1 VPERIIKFMTIA
13 FVGTRGLPYQS
24 TRDRNEYN
32 LEAIAVPLA
41 KRGHSVYVISEPNYS
56 QATEYKGIHIIASK
70 PTVKA
75 TMRALKKIKGL
86 EIVHIR
92 SLEYAWVA
100 FWVSL
105 QMPQVRVIFDYQQY
119 TFVNNAQN
127 RQKFR
132 LLTYISAKFADS
144 LIIANPALTSLFRPS
159 FKSKLYT
166 IPTGI
171 EVNNSISDNNIK
183 DIYPQDYIVI
193 NVSQYRDAKSLEL
206 FIKAY
211 CNHKINYS
219 MIVLGKVIPEIR
231 LKYQSNNII
240 FVGELSGTTEQALIQ
255 NAKMFVEIP
264 TDNEDKYPLS
274 LALVSGIP
282 TLASRGV
289 YNQSLIKNKGIF
301 FTPYNY
307 SSIITGLNTIQDMQ
321 EILNRMAESY
331 MTIIQDRLAI
341 DGQVHKYLY
350 AYLNTFQTK
359 QARKLIP
366 TNTYSIPITQ

>member
-1 VPERIIKFMTIA
+1 MPERIITLMTIA

-56 QATEYKGIHIIASK
+56 QATEYKGISIIPTK
-70 PTVKA
+70 PTIKA
-75 TMRALKKIKGL
+75 TMKALRKIKGL
-86 EIVHIR
+86 EVVHIR

-105 QMPQVRVIFDYQQY
+105 KIPQVRIIFDYQQY
-119 TFVNNAQN
+119 TFVNTAKNQ
-127 RQKFR
+127 QKFK

-144 LIIANPALTSLFRPS
+144 LIIANPALTSLFQPS

-183 DIYPQDYIVI
+183 AIYPQDYMVV
-193 NVSQYRDAKSLEL
+193 NVSQYRDTKSLEL

-219 MIVLGKVIPEIR
+219 LIVLGKVIPAIKE
-231 LKYQSNNII
+231 KYQSNNII
-240 FVGELSGTTEQALIQ
+240 FVGELSGTTEQALVQ
-255 NAKMFVEIP
+255 NAKIFVEIP
-264 TDNEDKYPLS
+264 TDSEDKYPLS

-282 TLASRGV
+282 TLSSRGI
-289 YNQSLIKNKGIF
+289 YNQSLVKNKGIF

-321 EILNRMAESY
+321 LILNRMAESY
-331 MTIIQDRLAI
+331 MSIIQDKLAI
-341 DGQVHKYLY
+341 KGQIHKYLY

-366 TNTYSIPITQ
+366 STTYSIPVTQ

>member
-1 VPERIIKFMTIA
+1 MTIA
-13 FVGTRGLPYQS
+13 FVGTRGIPYQS

-32 LEAIAVPLA
+32 LEAIAIPLA
-41 KRGHSVYVISEPNYS
+41 KRGHSVYVVSEPNYS
-56 QATEYKGIHIIASK
+56 QATEYKGINIISIS
-70 PTVKA
+70 PTVKD

-105 QMPQVRVIFDYQQY
+105 QMPQVRIMFDYQQY
-119 TFVNNAQN
+119 TFINTPQN

-132 LLTYISAKFADS
+132 LLTYISAKFSDS
-144 LIIANPALTSLFRPS
+144 LIIANPALTSLFKPS

-166 IPTGI
+166 ITTGV

-183 DIYPQDYIVI
+183 DIYPQDYMVV
-193 NVSQYRDAKSLEL
+193 NVSQYRDSKSVEL

-219 MIVLGKVIPEIR
+219 LIILGKVMPEIKE
-231 LKYQSNNII
+231 KYKSNQII

-255 NAKMFVEIP
+255 NAKIFVEIP

-282 TLASRGV
+282 TLSSRGV
-289 YNQSLIKNKGIF
+289 YNQSLVKNKGIF

-307 SSIITGLNTIQDMQ
+307 SSIITGLNTIQDMWP
-321 EILNRMAESY
+321 ILSRMAESY
-331 MTIIQDRLAI
+331 MPIIRDNLSI
-341 DGQVHKYLY
+341 DGQIHKYLY
-350 AYLNTFQTK
+350 TYLNTFQTK
-359 QARKLIP
+359 QARKFLP
-366 TNTYSIPITQ
+366 ANTYSIPITQ

>member
-1 VPERIIKFMTIA
+1 MTIA

-56 QATEYKGIHIIASK
+56 QATEYKGISIIPTK
-70 PTVKA
+70 PTIKA
-75 TMRALKKIKGL
+75 TMKALRKIKGL
-86 EIVHIR
+86 EVVHIR

-105 QMPQVRVIFDYQQY
+105 KMPQVRIIFDYQQY
-119 TFVNNAQN
+119 TFVNTAKNQ
-127 RQKFR
+127 QKFK
-132 LLTYISAKFADS
+132 LLTYISAKFSDS

-183 DIYPQDYIVI
+183 AIYPQDYMVI
-193 NVSQYRDAKSLEL
+193 NVSQYRYTKSLEL

-219 MIVLGKVIPEIR
+219 LIVLGKVIPAIKE
-231 LKYQSNNII
+231 KYQSNNII
-240 FVGELSGTTEQALIQ
+240 FVGELSGTTEQALVQ
-255 NAKMFVEIP
+255 NAKIFVEIP
-264 TDNEDKYPLS
+264 TDSEDKYPLS

-282 TLASRGV
+282 TLSSRGV
-289 YNQSLIKNKGIF
+289 YNQSLVTNKGIF

-321 EILNRMAESY
+321 PILNRMAESY
-331 MTIIQDRLAI
+331 MPIIQDKLAI
-341 DGQVHKYLY
+341 IGQIHKYLY

-366 TNTYSIPITQ
+366 STTYSIPVTQ

>member
-1 VPERIIKFMTIA
+1 MPERIIKFMTIA

-32 LEAIAVPLA
+32 LETIALSLA
-41 KRGHSVYVISEPNYS
+41 SRGHSVYVISEPNYS
-56 QATEYKGIHIIASK
+56 QATEYKGINIIASS
-70 PTVKA
+70 PTIKA
-75 TMRALKKIKGL
+75 TMRALRKIKGL

-105 QMPQVRVIFDYQQY
+105 QMPQVRIIFDYQNY
-119 TFVNNAQN
+119 TFVNTAQN

-132 LLTYISAKFADS
+132 LLTYISAKFSDS
-144 LIIANPALTSLFRPS
+144 LIISNPALRDLFSPN
-159 FKSKLYT
+159 FKSKLYF
-166 IPTGI
+166 ISNGI
-171 EVNNSISDNNIK
+171 DINTSSLYDIK
-183 DIYPQDYIVI
+183 NIYPQDYMLV

-211 CNHKINYS
+211 CNHKINHS
-219 MIVLGKVIPEIR
+219 LIVLGKVLPTIKD
-231 LKYQSNNII
+231 KYQSKNII

-255 NAKMFVEIP
+255 NAKIFVEIA
-264 TDNEDKYPLS
+264 TNNEDKYPLS
-274 LALVSGIP
+274 LALVSGVPI
-282 TLASRGV
+282 LASRGV
-289 YNQSLIKNKGIF
+289 YNQSLVKNKGIF

-321 EILNRMAESY
+321 PILNRMAESY
-331 MTIIQDRLAI
+331 MPVIQDKLAI
-341 DGQVHKYLY
+341 DGQIHKYLY

-359 QARKLIP
+359 QARKFLP
-366 TNTYSIPITQ
+366 ANTYSIPITQ